1 MSKDYMFDY
10 SVKHIFKNQIDSLLS
25 DNIETYKIA
34 LDTVISCLKNLSE
47 WNSADLD
54 SSKKKIISLVVDGMM
69 PKFVNAIHYDE
80 RRVLLKRAVDVTQSI
95 IDGVYPDSGSIKE
108 LFLQEAIQEN
118 RLVYDI
124 IDDKTDSLKLAYES
138 TRKREKETNKAHFLK
153 RLKDE
158 NLEQTFDTSDKR
170 NIYFMTPIA
179 MTYLDKISFN
189 EDKDQKMR
197 FIKELDS
204 LIDDVDEIFPLSN
217 GKTKK
222 QRIHDIIMVVM
233 LKDIPNMKKYEDQL
247 QIVNKFYKE

>member
-1 MSKDYMFDY
+1 MSKDYFDC
-10 SVKHIFKNQIDSLLS
+10 SVKHIFKHKIDLLMS
-25 DNIETYKIA
+25 DNVDTYKRA

-47 WNSADLD
+47 MFSADID

-69 PKFVNAIHYDE
+69 PKFVNADHHDE
-80 RRVLLKRAVDVTQSI
+80 RRVMLKRAIDATQSI
-95 IDGVYPDSGSIKE
+95 INGVYPDFGSIEE
-108 LFLQEAIQEN
+108 LFLQEAIREN

-124 IDDKTDSLKLAYES
+124 IDDKTDALKLAYES
-138 TRKREKETNKAHFLK
+138 TRKREKEINKAHFLK

-179 MTYLDKISFN
+179 MSYLNKISSN

-222 QRIHDIIMVVM
+222 QRITDIILVVM
-233 LKDIPNMKKYEDQL
+233 LKDIPNMKKYEDQI
-247 QIVNKFYKE
+247 QIVNEFYKE